1 MQARTLVHEAGR
13 TDWCLVFDIDDEVVG
28 TLETFAADH
37 GIGAA
42 RFTAVGAF
50 RRATLAYYSW
60 QSRDYREIPVDQQ
73 VEVTALIG
81 DIGVKEGEPA
91 VHAHCVLG
99 GPDGSAIAGHLL
111 RGIVRPT
118 LELFLT
124 SWDTVLRREH
134 DDESALPLIRL
145 DTGSDR

>member
-1 MQARTLVHEAGR
+1 MQARKLVHEAGR

-60 QSRDYREIPVDQQ
+60 QSRDYSEIPVDQQ

-81 DIGVKEGEPA
+81 DIGVNEGEPA

-111 RGIVRPT
+111 RGVVRPT

-145 DTGSDR
+145 DAASDR

>member
-1 MQARTLVHEAGR
+1 MDARKLVHEAGR

-81 DIGVKEGEPA
+81 DIGVNEGEPA

-145 DTGSDR
+145 DPGSDR

>member
-1 MQARTLVHEAGR
+1 MQARKLVHEAGR
-13 TDWCLVFDIDDEVVG
+13 TDWCLVFNIDDEVVG

-73 VEVTALIG
+73 TEVTALIG
-81 DIGVKEGEPA
+81 DIGVNEGEPA

-99 GPDGSAIAGHLL
+99 GPDGGAMAGHLL

-124 SWDTVLRREH
+124 SWDSVLRREH

-145 DTGSDR
+145 DTGTDR